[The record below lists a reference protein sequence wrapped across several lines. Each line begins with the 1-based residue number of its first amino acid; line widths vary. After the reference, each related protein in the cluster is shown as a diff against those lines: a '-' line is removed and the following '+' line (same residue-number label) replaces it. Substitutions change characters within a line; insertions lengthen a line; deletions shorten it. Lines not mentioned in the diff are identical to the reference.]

1 MRTYLINYP
10 FNALIF
16 LEVRWTMV
24 SLPSNR
30 RWLWLLFFRRY
41 TDLTLCK
48 MGAFA
53 SVVPHSYRDTK
64 LCLIHAFRL
73 ANGLSVVIGA
83 WGVFSKPIPITL
95 TYCLVSEMDSSLGE
109 LCSGSV
115 TDTIMRHA
123 RKRALLRGETV
134 APELRLQA
142 IWTGAILA
150 PIGLL
155 MWVFPA

>member
-1 MRTYLINYP
+1 MLDTCIQIGKRTERGNWS
-10 FNALIF
+10 
-16 LEVRWTMV
+16 VR
-24 SLPSNR
+24 S
-30 RWLWLLFFRRY
+30 
-41 TDLTLCK
+41 
-48 MGAFA
+48 
-53 SVVPHSYRDTK
+53 
-64 LCLIHAFRL
+64 
-73 ANGLSVVIGA
+73 
-83 WGVFSKPIPITL
+83 FSKPIPITL

-115 TDTIMRHA
+115 TDTIMRRA

-155 MWVFPA
+155 M